1 MRVHV
6 VHAHPVETSYNRA
19 LFNAACEAL
28 TGAGHEVDA
37 LNLYDEAFQAVMSR
51 EERLNYHDVPQNIT
65 PAVAP
70 YVERLRAADAIVFVH
85 PVWNYGYPAILKGYF
100 DRIFLPGVSFVLVGG
115 DGSNDKGTLVPNM
128 KNIRKVAYITT
139 YGGDRLRTMIMGDP
153 PRRLARRWAW
163 VTFGTPMPPTYLA
176 LYDMNSAT
184 PERLAGFI
192 DKVKRR
198 LAAF

>member
-19 LFNAACEAL
+19 LFNAAVEAL
-28 TGAGHEVDA
+28 TAAGHTVDP
-37 LNLYDEAFQAVMSR
+37 LNLYDEAFQSAMSR
-51 EERLNYHDVPQNIT
+51 EERLNYHEIPQNLT
-65 PAVAP
+65 PTVAP

-100 DRIFLPGVSFVLVGG
+100 DRIFLPGVSFILVGG
-115 DGSNDKGTLVPNM
+115 NGSSDKGTLVPNM
-128 KNIRKVAYITT
+128 KNIKRVAYITT

-163 VTFGTPMPPTYLA
+163 VTFGTRMPPDYLA
-176 LYDMNSAT
+176 LYNMNNAT

-192 DKVKRR
+192 AKVKQR
-198 LAAF
+198 LAAW